1 MISFSWCSCTRWQPL
16 VTRDASILSRQSLM
30 ISLSFW
36 CKKIVK
42 STVVIKNTQGS
53 KKMLS
58 VRLLT
63 WMLLLQYVSLLYSYF
78 RNWWFISEK
87 LVKIWH
93 QQNICLPAFPPG
105 LNGRTEKGKLRWEQ
119 TKQKL
124 KNSWLAGLM
133 SHHIYCLLKSQSL
146 LGLQKWLVITFDF
159 IGGGL
164 PLMLH

>member
-58 VRLLT
+58 VSVLT
-63 WMLLLQYVSLLYSYF
+63 WMLLLQYVSPLYSYF
-78 RNWWFISEK
+78 RNRWFISEK

-105 LNGRTEKGKLRWEQ
+105 LNGRTEEGKLCWEQ

-133 SHHIYCLLKSQSL
+133 SHHIYCLLKRQSL
-146 LGLQKWLVITFDF
+146 LGLQKWSCYNLTFSVV
-159 IGGGL
+159 
-164 PLMLH
+164 HYH